1 MENNYSLLVT
11 SENPLIFSDFK
22 KIPNPSVRYLTA
34 IMLQSAINKKM
45 DYSPFPCSNI
55 KKKYKIELN
64 ELYTIEEDI
73 CKVLTQYVLLPD
85 DLWHNEEAALNL
97 SKGIENMIKE
107 SIKEGFIILGNK
119 KLSFNPTEK
128 LLSELMSQ
136 NYIIKL
142 K

>member
-1 MENNYSLLVT
+1 MGDNYSLLVT
-11 SENPLIFSDFK
+11 SENPLIFSDFN
-22 KIPNPSVRYLTA
+22 KIPNPSVQYLAA

-45 DYSPFPCSNI
+45 DYSPFPSLNI

-64 ELYTIEEDI
+64 ELYTLKKDI
-73 CKVLTQYVLLPD
+73 CKVLTQYVLLPNS
-85 DLWHNEEAALNL
+85 LWHNEEAALN
-97 SKGIENMIKE
+97 SNIGIESMLEE
-107 SIKEGFIILGNK
+107 SEKNGFINFGEEE
-119 KLSFNPTEK
+119 LSFKPTDK